1 MMECLTYDMYPV
13 STERGLRNLMKLLS
27 WLLNIIY
34 KISTRCPRGVVLI
47 WLIISVVGFSLLP
60 SLRISTDL
68 ISGVGKNN
76 EVIKLTS
83 ENQKLFG
90 EQDALILALEFP
102 EPPGEARRPFIQGLA
117 DMLSDLPEI
126 DRVIY
131 RFLDPENPDTMKSL
145 YRNFLLG
152 MTHKDRVKIS
162 HKLTP
167 SGLKGAVRRN
177 QNRLFLAENPYLQN
191 RIMDD
196 PMEFSMII
204 SESMKEKVGQVS
216 LGDPYLFLAS
226 PDGATFL
233 IHMTPSFPSSDVALS
248 RGAVKKLSS
257 VIPKRI
263 NELMEVI
270 PGAKSKFD
278 GLKWHLTGKVVFHSE
293 TDVLFD
299 QEALMILI
307 VSFVLVAGFLIFAY
321 RSLIAMG
328 VLMGPIICAIG
339 SNYLVMY
346 FTCPEINPVVVGTL
360 GILFGLGADFGV
372 HLWGRIREERVK
384 GLEWSK
390 SLSDAMQTS
399 GPPVCIGAMTSVIAF
414 SCLGYSDQP
423 AMGQFGYVCATGVL
437 LTLLSTLF
445 LVPALCQISANKR
458 PSFIPDMKVRF
469 TILTWLF
476 TRRPK
481 LVVTISVIT
490 IVLGLVFSTQI
501 KYEEDL
507 FKVFMAKDIK
517 SVEVAQMI
525 TRKFKS
531 NFSQPTLLTF
541 EAEDYDTGL
550 AFQRRLDKIL
560 AKLRDESGLI
570 GTTESISYLDTP
582 EELKKQNVTFI
593 KKLSEH
599 FQDLRE
605 LFKTLLA
612 QSDLSITASNN
623 MLRSFD
629 DIAHIFATI
638 SESKG
643 NESPSENNKF
653 KRDWY
658 LAKVDGR
665 YRFLTKLRYSSKVT
679 SPSELKAADS
689 VVANA
694 VSQLPVKV
702 SISGPR
708 QSMEAILSTLVS
720 ELLRL
725 GLYAACAV
733 TVFLLLVFQRPYV
746 VVLSLAPMLGA
757 FFITLG
763 IMGFLEI
770 GIPFSIIGVAPLIFG
785 LGIDNGIHVINRT
798 FNEEKEPVIDV
809 MQHMTRLLVV
819 TSLTSVL
826 GFLGMIMSRHY
837 SLEFLG
843 LSMVIGMTAALAL
856 TLLTLPAA
864 ILLFQKSSPVDIK
877 ED

>member
-1 MMECLTYDMYPV
+1 
-13 STERGLRNLMKLLS
+13 
-27 WLLNIIY
+27 
-34 KISTRCPRGVVLI
+34 
-47 WLIISVVGFSLLP
+47 
-60 SLRISTDL
+60 
-68 ISGVGKNN
+68 
-76 EVIKLTS
+76 
-83 ENQKLFG
+83 
-90 EQDALILALEFP
+90 
-102 EPPGEARRPFIQGLA
+102 
-117 DMLSDLPEI
+117 
-126 DRVIY
+126 
-131 RFLDPENPDTMKSL
+131 
-145 YRNFLLG
+145 
-152 MTHKDRVKIS
+152 
-162 HKLTP
+162 
-167 SGLKGAVRRN
+167 
-177 QNRLFLAENPYLQN
+177 
-191 RIMDD
+191 
-196 PMEFSMII
+196 MII

-216 LGDPYLFLAS
+216 LGDPYLFLSS

-248 RGAVKKLSS
+248 RGVAKKLGE

-270 PGAKSKFD
+270 PGAKSKFE
-278 GLKWHLTGKVVFHSE
+278 GLKWHLTGKVIFHSE
-293 TDVLFD
+293 TDILFD
-299 QEALMILI
+299 REALMILI
-307 VSFVLVAGFLIFAY
+307 ASFTLVSGFLIFAY
-321 RSLIAMG
+321 RSLISVS
-328 VLMGPIICAIG
+328 VLMGPILCAIG

-346 FTCPEINPVVVGTL
+346 FTCPEINPVVVGAI

-372 HLWGRIREERVK
+372 HLWGRVREERVN
-384 GLEWSK
+384 GSEWSR
-390 SLSDAMQTS
+390 SMYDAMQAA
-399 GPPVCIGAMTSVIAF
+399 GPPVCIGAMTSVVAF
-414 SCLGYSDQP
+414 SCLGFSDQP
-423 AMGQFGYVCATGVL
+423 AMGQFGYVCASGVL

-445 LVPALCQISANKR
+445 MVPSLCQILADKRSAY
-458 PSFIPDMKVRF
+458 IPDMRVKF
-469 TILTWLF
+469 TVISTLF
-476 TRRPK
+476 TYRPK
-481 LVVTISVIT
+481 LVVIISMIT
-490 IVLGLVFSTQI
+490 IASGLFFATWI

-525 TRKFKS
+525 SRKFKS
-531 NFSQPTLLTF
+531 NFSQPTHLTF
-541 EAEDYDTGL
+541 EADDYDTGL
-550 AFQRRLDKIL
+550 AFQRRLDQIL

-570 GTTESISYLDTP
+570 GTTESISYLDAP
-582 EELKKQNVTFI
+582 KALKNQNAHFVS
-593 KKLSEH
+593 KLGENL
-599 FQDLRE
+599 QDLRA
-605 LFKTLLA
+605 LFKTLLG
-612 QSDLSITASNN
+612 QSDLSVTASNN

-638 SESKG
+638 GDLKTDG
-643 NESPSENNKF
+643 APPDDGRF

-665 YRFLTKLRYSSKVT
+665 YRFLTKLRYSSQVS
-679 SPSELKAADS
+679 SPAELQAADS

-702 SISGPR
+702 NISGPR

-733 TVFLLLVFQRPYV
+733 TLFLLLVFRQPFG

-763 IMGFLEI
+763 IMGFFEI

-798 FNEEKEPVIDV
+798 FNEDKESIVDV
-809 MQHMTRLLVV
+809 MGQMTRLLIV

-826 GFLGMIMSRHY
+826 GFVGMIISRHY

-864 ILLFQKSSPVDIK
+864 ILLFQKSRPVNIEEDSHDIL
-877 ED
+877 